1 MSLNISNLES
11 SLALAATVKERKMK
25 HNCPNYLVPYDPHF
39 GIPLLPFALKTTLFY
54 PWLRSNFLWN
64 AINFVRAKDITLIAR
79 RNNLK
84 LEFDKNHFVNTFE
97 RFDYEP
103 EFRKKHP
110 ILHRIY
116 LIAKVFGFKAF
127 LNFLRTLPQC
137 CSLFLKTGMSLN

>member
-1 MSLNISNLES
+1 
-11 SLALAATVKERKMK
+11 MK
-25 HNCPNYLVPYDPHF
+25 TP
-39 GIPLLPFALKTTLFY
+39 LFY

-64 AINFVRAKDITLIAR
+64 TINFVRAKDITLIAR

-116 LIAKVFGFKAF
+116 MIAKVFGFKAF
-127 LNFLRTLPQC
+127 LKNFPAQLSTPM
-137 CSLFLKTGMSLN
+137 LFILSKNR